1 MDISNL
7 TEKSREALQEAQSL
21 ATRMG
26 HTEVDGE
33 HLLLALVG
41 QQDGLVPRLLEQA
54 GAEVDALQSDLEREL
69 SRRPKVSGPGAATGQ
84 VTITRRLSVLLDAA
98 EREAKRLKD
107 SYVSV
112 EHLLMGLAEEGSAT
126 AAGRVLAR
134 HGITRDSFL
143 TALTKVRGNQRVT
156 SASPEGAYDAL
167 EKYGRDLVAEGRAGK
182 LDPVIGRDAEIR
194 RITQIL
200 SRKTKNN
207 PVLIGDPGVG
217 KTAIVEGLAQ
227 RIVRGDVPEGLRDR
241 TIFSLDMGSLVA
253 GAKYRG
259 EFEERLQ
266 AVLAE
271 VKAADGRILLFVDEL
286 HTVVGAGSVGGEGSL
301 DAGNMLKPMLAR
313 GELHMIGATTLDE
326 YRKHIESD
334 AALERRFQTVLV
346 DEPSAEDAISILRGL
361 RERLEVFHGVK
372 IQDGALVAAVT
383 LSHRYI
389 TDRFLPD
396 KAIDLVDEACARLRT
411 EIDSMPAELD
421 ELTRKVTR
429 LEIEDAAL
437 SKETDGASK
446 ARLDELRKELAD
458 LRAEA
463 DARHAQWEAERQAIR
478 RVQEL
483 RSELERLRHEAEEAE
498 RAYDLNRAAE
508 LRYGEIVELERR
520 LESAEEQLVTR
531 QGRSPLLREVVTED
545 EIAEIVAAWT
555 SIPVARLQEGERQK
569 LLQLDEILH
578 ERVVGQDEAVQL
590 VADAVIRARSGIR
603 DPRRPIGSFIFLGP
617 TGVGKTELAKTLAG
631 ALFDSEDN
639 MVRLDM
645 SEYQE
650 RHTVSRLIGAPPGY
664 VGYDEGGQLT
674 EAVRRKPYSVVLFD
688 EIEKAH
694 ADVFNTL
701 LQVLDDGRITDSQG
715 RQVDFRNTVIIMTS
729 NIGSQHLLE
738 GVTPDGEIEPNARE
752 RVLAELR
759 GHFRPEFLNRVDD
772 IVLFTPLTLPQIE
785 HIVGLQLA
793 DLRNRLSERRIDLD
807 ITPDA
812 RRLVAE
818 RGFDPVYG
826 ARPLRRYIAH
836 EVETKIGRALL
847 RGDIE
852 PGGTITVTVVDGEL
866 VVAYA
871 EPAVAAA

>member
-1 MDISNL
+1 
-7 TEKSREALQEAQSL
+7 L
-21 ATRMG
+21 AN
-26 HTEVDGE
+26 
-33 HLLLALVG
+33 
-41 QQDGLVPRLLEQA
+41 
-54 GAEVDALQSDLEREL
+54 
-69 SRRPKVSGPGAATGQ
+69 
-84 VTITRRLSVLLDAA
+84 
-98 EREAKRLKD
+98 
-107 SYVSV
+107 
-112 EHLLMGLAEEGSAT
+112 
-126 AAGRVLAR
+126 
-134 HGITRDSFL
+134 HGVTRDSFL
-143 TALTKVRGNQRVT
+143 SALTKVRGNQRVT
-156 SASPEGAYDAL
+156 SATPEGSYEAL

-194 RITQIL
+194 RVIQIL

-227 RIVRGDVPEGLRDR
+227 RIVRGDVPEGLRDK

-266 AVLAE
+266 AVLSE
-271 VKAADGRILLFVDEL
+271 VKAGEGRILLFVDEL
-286 HTVVGAGSVGGEGSL
+286 HTVVGAGAAEGSL

-326 YRKHIESD
+326 YRKHIEND

-346 DEPSAEDAISILRGL
+346 DEPDVEDTISILRGL
-361 RERLEVFHGVK
+361 RERLEVFHGVR
-372 IQDGALVAAVT
+372 IQDGALVAAAT

-421 ELTRKVTR
+421 EITRRVTR

-437 SKETDGASK
+437 AKETDPASK
-446 ARLDELRKELAD
+446 SRLEELRKELAD

-463 DARHAQWEAERQAIR
+463 DARHAQWDAERQAIR

-483 RSELERLRHEAEEAE
+483 RGQLEQLRHEAEEAE
-498 RAYDLNRAAE
+498 RNYDLNRAAE
-508 LRYGEIVELERR
+508 LRYGQITELERK
-520 LESAEEQLVTR
+520 LQAAEEQLTSK
-531 QGRSPLLREVVTED
+531 QGDKPLLREVVTED

-555 SIPVARLQEGERQK
+555 GIPVARLQEGEREK
-569 LLQLDEILH
+569 LLRLDEILH
-578 ERVVGQDEAVQL
+578 ERVIGQDEAVQL

-617 TGVGKTELAKTLAG
+617 TGVGKTELAKTLAA

-650 RHTVSRLIGAPPGY
+650 RHTVSRLVGAPPGY

-701 LQVLDDGRITDSQG
+701 LQVLDDGRLTDAQG
-715 RQVDFRNTVIIMTS
+715 RQVDFRNTVVIMTS
-729 NIGSQHLLE
+729 NIGSHYLLD
-738 GVTPDGEIEPNARE
+738 GVTADGEIKPDARD
-752 RVLAELR
+752 RVMAELR
-759 GHFRPEFLNRVDD
+759 SHFRPEFLNRVDD
-772 IVLFTPLTLPQIE
+772 IVLFTPLSMPQIE
-785 HIVGLQLA
+785 RIVELQLA
-793 DLRNRLSERRIDLD
+793 ELRDRLAERQIELD
-807 ITPDA
+807 ITPEA
-812 RRLVAE
+812 RRKIAE
-818 RGFDPVYG
+818 HGYDPVYG

-847 RGDIE
+847 RGDIA
-852 PGGTITVTVVDGEL
+852 GGGKIRITVENGEL
-866 VVAYA
+866 AVGYS
-871 EPAVAAA
+871 EPALAA

>member
-1 MDISNL
+1 MDASDL
-7 TEKSREALQEAQSL
+7 TQKSQEALQDAQSI
-21 ATRMG
+21 ATRLR

-33 HLLLALVG
+33 HLLLALIE
-41 QQDGLVPRLLEQA
+41 QPDGLVPRLLSQA
-54 GAEVDALQSDLEREL
+54 GADVDALRADLHTEL
-69 SRRPKVSGPGAATGQ
+69 DRRPKVSGPGAAPGQ
-84 VTITRRLSVLLDAA
+84 VMVTARLAGLLDAA
-98 EREAKRLKD
+98 SREAQRLKD

-112 EHLLMGLAEEGSAT
+112 EHLVMALADEGSSS

-134 HGITRDSFL
+134 HGVTKDSFL
-143 TALTKVRGNQRVT
+143 AALTKVRGNQRVT
-156 SASPEGAYDAL
+156 SATPEAAYEAL

-194 RITQIL
+194 RVIQIL

-227 RIVRGDVPEGLRDR
+227 RIVRGDVPEGLRDK

-266 AVLAE
+266 AVLSE
-271 VKAADGRILLFVDEL
+271 VKAGEGRILLFVDEL
-286 HTVVGAGSVGGEGSL
+286 HTVVGAGAAEGSL

-326 YRKHIESD
+326 YRKHIEND

-346 DEPSAEDAISILRGL
+346 DEPDVEDTISILRGL

-372 IQDGALVAAVT
+372 VQDGALVAAAS

-421 ELTRKVTR
+421 EITRRVTR
-429 LEIEDAAL
+429 LEIEEAAL
-437 SKETDGASK
+437 AKETDAASK
-446 ARLDELRKELAD
+446 SRLDELRKELAD
-458 LRAEA
+458 LRADA

-483 RSELERLRHEAEEAE
+483 RGQLEQLRHQAEEAE
-498 RAYDLNRAAE
+498 RNYDLNRAAE
-508 LRYGEIVELERR
+508 LRYGQITELERK
-520 LESAEEQLVTR
+520 LQAAEEQLKSK
-531 QGRSPLLREVVTED
+531 QGKLPLLREVVTED

-555 SIPVARLQEGERQK
+555 GIPVARLQEGEREK
-569 LLQLDEILH
+569 LLRLDEILH

-617 TGVGKTELAKTLAG
+617 TGVGKTELAKTLAA

-650 RHTVSRLIGAPPGY
+650 RHTVSRLVGAPPGY
-664 VGYDEGGQLT
+664 VGYEEGGQLT
-674 EAVRRKPYSVVLFD
+674 EAVRRKPYSVVLLD

-701 LQVLDDGRITDSQG
+701 LQVLDDGRLTDAQG
-715 RQVDFRNTVIIMTS
+715 RQVDFRNTVVIMTS
-729 NIGSQHLLE
+729 NIGSHYLFD
-738 GVTPDGEIEPNARE
+738 GVTPDGEIKPDVRE

-759 GHFRPEFLNRVDD
+759 GHFRPEFLNRIDD
-772 IVLFTPLTLPQIE
+772 IVLFTPLSMPQIE
-785 HIVGLQLA
+785 RIVELQLGE
-793 DLRNRLSERRIDLD
+793 LQSRLAERQIDFD
-807 ITPDA
+807 ITAEA
-812 RRLVAE
+812 RRLIGE
-818 RGFDPVYG
+818 HGYDPVYG

-836 EVETKIGRALL
+836 EVETRIGRALL
-847 RGDIE
+847 RGDIAA
-852 PGGTITVTVVDGEL
+852 GGRIQVTVENGEL
-866 VVAYA
+866 AVSYSA
-871 EPAVAAA
+871 PAFAA

>member
-1 MDISNL
+1 M
-7 TEKSREALQEAQSL
+7 
-21 ATRMG
+21 
-26 HTEVDGE
+26 
-33 HLLLALVG
+33 
-41 QQDGLVPRLLEQA
+41 
-54 GAEVDALQSDLEREL
+54 
-69 SRRPKVSGPGAATGQ
+69 
-84 VTITRRLSVLLDAA
+84 
-98 EREAKRLKD
+98 
-107 SYVSV
+107 
-112 EHLLMGLAEEGSAT
+112 
-126 AAGRVLAR
+126 
-134 HGITRDSFL
+134 
-143 TALTKVRGNQRVT
+143 
-156 SASPEGAYDAL
+156 
-167 EKYGRDLVAEGRAGK
+167 EKYGRDLVSEGQAGK

-194 RITQIL
+194 RVTQIL

-227 RIVRGDVPEGLRDR
+227 RIVRGDVPEGLRDK

-266 AVLAE
+266 AVLSE
-271 VKAADGRILLFVDEL
+271 VKAAEGRILLFVDEL

-429 LEIEDAAL
+429 LEIEEAAL
-437 SKETDGASK
+437 SKETDAASK
-446 ARLDELRKELAD
+446 ARLEELRKELAD

-483 RSELERLRHEAEEAE
+483 RGDLERLRVEAEAAE
-498 RAYDLNRAAE
+498 RNYDLNRAAE
-508 LRYGEIVELERR
+508 LRYGEITELERR
-520 LESAEEQLVTR
+520 LEAAEEQLATR
-531 QGRSPLLREVVTED
+531 QGRNPLLREVVTED

-555 SIPVARLQEGERQK
+555 GIPVARLQEGEREK
-569 LLQLDEILH
+569 LLKLDEILH

-617 TGVGKTELAKTLAG
+617 TGVGKTELAKTLAS

-738 GVTPDGEIEPNARE
+738 GVTADGEIKPDARE

-772 IVLFTPLTLPQIE
+772 IVLFSPLTLPQIE
-785 HIVGLQLA
+785 HIVELQLT
-793 DLRNRLSERRIDLD
+793 DLRNRLSERQIHLE
-807 ITPDA
+807 ITPEA
-812 RRLVAE
+812 RRLIAE
-818 RGFDPVYG
+818 HGFDPVYG

-847 RGDIE
+847 RGEIKPD
-852 PGGTITVTVVDGEL
+852 GTISVTVDGGEL
-866 VVAYA
+866 AVAYA
-871 EPAVAAA
+871 EPAFAAA